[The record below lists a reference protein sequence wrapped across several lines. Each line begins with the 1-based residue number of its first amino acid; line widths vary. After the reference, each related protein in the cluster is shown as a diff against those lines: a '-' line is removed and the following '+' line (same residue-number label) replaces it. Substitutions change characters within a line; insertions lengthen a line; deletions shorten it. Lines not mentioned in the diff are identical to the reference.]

1 MPSIYSADFKTTPY
15 WWEAASPETHNGP
28 LPERVEMLIVGSGFC
43 GMAAAIELAR
53 GGVQVLVMDE
63 LAIGAGGST
72 RTGGMV
78 SSGQKL
84 VIGGAVK
91 GVDEAR
97 KARLLKDSLA
107 SFDYLKR
114 FVGEDQLDAD
124 LNISGRFFG
133 AISQRHYEQLCRD
146 GELLRTH
153 TGVTVH
159 EIPKARQAEVSA
171 TEFYKGGIVI
181 DEYGGL
187 HAGKYHAALRKLAT
201 ALGVKFASHARLE
214 KIEEQGLTKRVVT
227 SRGTLIAR
235 TVFIAT
241 NGYTSNAT
249 PYLGKRVIP
258 VRSYQITTEPLPTAL
273 MDEINPRRLMITD
286 SQREVIYTRPS
297 PDGTRVMF
305 GARPGAFEMDE
316 REAAPHLY
324 AKMLEIWPQLEG
336 YQVTHCWHGQVG
348 MTFDKIAHMGEH
360 DGSEHA
366 VGCNGNGVAL
376 MTYLGYQFARK
387 HLGTL
392 EQPCEFDN
400 PQFPGHPLYQG
411 KAWFLPIVSGWYR
424 GLDYLDRRRN

>member
-1 MPSIYSADFKTTPY
+1 
-15 WWEAASPETHNGP
+15 
-28 LPERVEMLIVGSGFC
+28 
-43 GMAAAIELAR
+43 
-53 GGVQVLVMDE
+53 VMDE

-214 KIEEQGLTKRVVT
+214 KI
-227 SRGTLIAR
+227 
-235 TVFIAT
+235 
-241 NGYTSNAT
+241 
-249 PYLGKRVIP
+249 
-258 VRSYQITTEPLPTAL
+258 
-273 MDEINPRRLMITD
+273 
-286 SQREVIYTRPS
+286 
-297 PDGTRVMF
+297 
-305 GARPGAFEMDE
+305 
-316 REAAPHLY
+316 
-324 AKMLEIWPQLEG
+324 
-336 YQVTHCWHGQVG
+336 
-348 MTFDKIAHMGEH
+348 
-360 DGSEHA
+360 
-366 VGCNGNGVAL
+366 
-376 MTYLGYQFARK
+376 
-387 HLGTL
+387 
-392 EQPCEFDN
+392 
-400 PQFPGHPLYQG
+400 
-411 KAWFLPIVSGWYR
+411 
-424 GLDYLDRRRN
+424 